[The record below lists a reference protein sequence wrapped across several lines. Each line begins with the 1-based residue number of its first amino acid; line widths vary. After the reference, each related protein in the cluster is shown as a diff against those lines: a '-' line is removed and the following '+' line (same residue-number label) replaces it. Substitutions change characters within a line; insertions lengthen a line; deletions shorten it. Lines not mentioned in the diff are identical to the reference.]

1 MTKKELVKQLEQ
13 YDDDTI
19 VLFATDSEKNHYY
32 KATLK
37 NYMVYKDEKI
47 GFAKLTNELKKD
59 GYTEEDI
66 INAREIGRLEW
77 IKEVKHRL
85 SEKDNKLTSTYYG
98 IDINEF
104 SKIEIIKI
112 MQENNE
118 LFKNTKYVP
127 GLM

>member
-1 MTKKELVKQLEQ
+1 
-13 YDDDTI
+13 
-19 VLFATDSEKNHYY
+19 
-32 KATLK
+32 
-37 NYMVYKDEKI
+37 MVIME
-47 GFAKLTNELKKD
+47 
-59 GYTEEDI
+59 YTEEDI

-118 LFKNTKYVP
+118 YVKKTKYIP
-127 GLM
+127 GLL